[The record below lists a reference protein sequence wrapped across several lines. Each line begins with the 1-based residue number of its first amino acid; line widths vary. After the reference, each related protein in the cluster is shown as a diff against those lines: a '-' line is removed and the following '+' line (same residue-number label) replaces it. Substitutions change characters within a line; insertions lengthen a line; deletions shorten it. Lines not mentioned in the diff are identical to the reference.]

1 MMHEKQKQ
9 KNYILSLSGVDED
22 DVDFSDS
29 KLKKKK
35 KKKTLGL
42 RPEANLA
49 VKSPLP
55 FTISSICEPPTFIHL
70 IL

>member
-1 MMHEKQKQ
+1 MNHDARKTKQ

-35 KKKTLGL
+35 K
-42 RPEANLA
+42 RPEA
-49 VKSPLP
+49 
-55 FTISSICEPPTFIHL
+55 
-70 IL
+70 